1 MDRVEIRNCRDALKE
16 LGRTFFH
23 EQTGVLYINWSCAG
37 VELIF
42 TGTVLLA
49 EMAAHPGVELEGLP
63 WEENLRTH
71 PNYPWFGVLVDD
83 EEEPSRYIEVR
94 QEKETCLIFQS
105 GEVQTHR
112 IRIVKLSE
120 NLKAQLGISAFV
132 TDGELSPLPERAR
145 AKRIEFV
152 GDSITCGFGN
162 MTGER
167 DRLFYTAEENGWLSH
182 AAIAARMLGMDWSMV
197 CVSGICTS
205 LDSGIPNEYGMD
217 MLYPYTDRIM
227 QDKLGENDCL
237 QRWDFAAHPADCVV
251 INLGTN
257 DATGIVMAEDS
268 KAQYEKFRKA
278 YRSFL
283 ETVRACNG
291 KQTHI
296 ICALGCLDY
305 YLYQD
310 ISQIVGEYRR
320 DTGDTRVRTF
330 RYQKI
335 SPLDGWG
342 ACTHPSRIS
351 QEKMGREIAKEI
363 SCIFAEQREGKE
375 RQ

>member
-1 MDRVEIRNCRDALKE
+1 MDRIEIRNCRDALKE

-23 EQTGVLYINWSCAG
+23 EQTGVLYMNWSCAG
-37 VELIF
+37 VELLF

-49 EMAAHPGVELEGLP
+49 ETAAHPGVELEGLP

-132 TDGELSPLPERAR
+132 TDGALSCPPEKTKR
-145 AKRIEFV
+145 KRIEFI
-152 GDSITCGFGN
+152 GDSITCGFGI

-182 AAIAARMLGMDWSMV
+182 AAAAARKLHMDWSMV

-205 LDSGIPNEYGMD
+205 KDSGIPNEYGMD
-217 MLYPYTDRIM
+217 MLYAYTDRMI
-227 QDKLGENDCL
+227 QEKLGEKDCL
-237 QRWDFAAHPADCVV
+237 QRWEFDAHPVDCAV

-268 KAQYEKFRKA
+268 AAQYEKFRSA

-291 KQTHI
+291 ERTHI

-305 YLYQD
+305 YLFQD
-310 ISQIVGEYRR
+310 IAQLVEEYRR
-320 DTGDTRVRTF
+320 DTGDTRISVF

-342 ACTHPSRIS
+342 ACMHPSRIS
-351 QEKMGREIAKEI
+351 QEKMAKEI
-363 SCIFAEQREGKE
+363 ADEILRLGL
-375 RQ
+375 